1 MRNAIQ
7 NIISLIRANPEY
19 AKVAITLDACI
30 GLVFG
35 LFAYVCLNAA
45 NIELTNI
52 LVLGF
57 ASAIAL
63 VAIGIAGYTVLYNTG
78 YDFTDDEVEYEED

>member
-1 MRNAIQ
+1 M
-7 NIISLIRANPEY
+7 ISLIRANPEY
-19 AKVAITLDACI
+19 ARVAITFDACI

-52 LVLGF
+52 LVLIF
-57 ASAIAL
+57 ASGIAL
-63 VAIGIAGYTVLYNTG
+63 VGIAFAGYTVLYKTG
-78 YDFTDDEVEYEED
+78 YDFADADYEEDE